1 MLEKKKRYNANDVV
15 AEFKRLMLVPYVVNY
30 INEYERPKLKQFIL
44 ADLAEKSVPGDKYY
58 SMVID
63 WVKNA
68 PNFDVIIRGVLSE
81 CVYNSQV
88 RGRDGER
95 RYTKW
100 EGLRVMACEYEK

>member
-30 INEYERPKLKQFIL
+30 INEYDRPKLKQFIL
-44 ADLAEKSVPGDKYY
+44 DDLGSKANADPKYY
-58 SMVID
+58 RMVID

-68 PNFDVIIRGVLSE
+68 PKFDVLIRSVLSE

-100 EGLRVMACEYEK
+100 EGLRVMACEY